1 MLEPS
6 EELHWCSQDLV
17 PWFCWEKGN
26 VLDKGL
32 RSITSV
38 GTFLCQFCAEEK
50 EAIHGLDA
58 LI

>member
-1 MLEPS
+1 MCLGAFWRAASTQPGFGA
-6 EELHWCSQDLV
+6 LV
-17 PWFCWEKGN
+17 LVGKGN

-32 RSITSV
+32 RSKASV
-38 GTFLCQFCAEEK
+38 GTFLCQCCAE

>member
-1 MLEPS
+1 MQPGFGA
-6 EELHWCSQDLV
+6 LV
-17 PWFCWEKGN
+17 LLGKGN